1 MWQWYLAARLP
12 VESPSDRAFAMT
24 SHSMRAIFE
33 GLDVSTFLVPGGD
46 DGSWSHVCKCLG
58 SVAILPTSALLGA
71 LGGAGGGDHFSAAE
85 KNERRII
92 DIIGLEERE
101 HCALVGV
108 IGSA

>member
-33 GLDVSTFLVPGGD
+33 GLDVSTFLVPVEGD
-46 DGSWSHVCKCLG
+46 VSWSHVCKFLG
-58 SVAILPTSALLGA
+58 SVTKLPTSAVLGA

-85 KNERRII
+85 KNEGRII
-92 DIIGLEERE
+92 DITGLEER
-101 HCALVGV
+101 
-108 IGSA
+108 